1 MLKRGRRFLSLSAL
15 FLFVP
20 TNTKTLPI
28 LFLWNIDSLIR
39 GPAVLFLRRVYNTV
53 YTSSVLR
60 ESDEGAL
67 EGFFDFT
74 GLYAFCAHTNITD
87 CSFCYRFDALKI
99 RQESAFCGVFCVTHT
114 IACMRAFMA
123 YFTKL

>member
-1 MLKRGRRFLSLSAL
+1 M
-15 FLFVP
+15 
-20 TNTKTLPI
+20 
-28 LFLWNIDSLIR
+28 
-39 GPAVLFLRRVYNTV
+39 

-67 EGFFDFT
+67 EGFDDLT
-74 GLYAFCAHTNITD
+74 GFYAFCAHTDIAD
-87 CSFCYRFDALKI
+87 GSFCYRFDALKI
-99 RQESAFCGVFCVTHT
+99 GQESTFCGVFCVTHT